1 MPISKEEDMKME
13 FHSENDSRSELEALV
28 EKSAYELLRDVHVA
42 ELSERLKP
50 VEEVRNEL

>member
-1 MPISKEEDMKME
+1 MPISKEEGMKME